1 MTQTD
6 RLELPTL
13 STGQAQKEITH
24 NEALVLL
31 DLLVQPVVEGAPI
44 VSPPGTAEAG
54 ECYLVADA
62 ASGAFAGQDGAMAIL
77 TGSGWRFV
85 SAREGFRCLRTD
97 GAGAFEYRGGQWV
110 ETGGS
115 LASPLAAIGAPAGGS
130 VVDVEA
136 RLAIDAILAGLRTHK
151 IIEE

>member
-31 DLLVQPVVEGAPI
+31 DMLVQPVVEGAPLE
-44 VSPPGTAEAG
+44 SPPAAAQAG
-54 ECYLVADA
+54 ECYLVAEA
-62 ASGAFAGQDGAMAIL
+62 PSGEFDGQDGAMAIL

-85 SAREGFRCLRTD
+85 AAREGFRCLRRD
-97 GAGAFEYRGGQWV
+97 GVGAFEYRSGQWV

-115 LASPLAAIGAPAGGS
+115 LASPAAAIEAPAGGS

-136 RLAIDAILAGLRTHK
+136 RFAIDAILSVLREHK
-151 IIEE
+151 VIEE